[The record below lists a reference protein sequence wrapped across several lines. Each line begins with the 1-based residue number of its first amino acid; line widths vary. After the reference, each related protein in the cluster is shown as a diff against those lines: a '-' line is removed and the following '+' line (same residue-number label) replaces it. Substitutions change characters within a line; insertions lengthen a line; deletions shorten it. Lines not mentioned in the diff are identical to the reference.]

1 MSGDVQT
8 RIGVSYLDPEVK
20 AAARRYLI
28 GSGNADMLI
37 PLGLVDDPIAAE
49 RNQAKAAAQMHGK
62 EPKPLP
68 TPARPGYCPICQNK
82 LPGHGAC
89 RRSGRCREAARERG
103 EPASPYLCP
112 VHHVQLRWGKC
123 AECGPDGGVR

>member
-20 AAARRYLI
+20 AAATRFLER
-28 GSGNADMLI
+28 SGNADMLI

-68 TPARPGYCPICQNK
+68 TPARSGFCPICQNK
-82 LPGHGAC
+82 LPGYGVC
-89 RRSGRCREAARERG
+89 RRSGKCREAARERG
-103 EPASPYLCP
+103 ENA
-112 VHHVQLRWGKC
+112 
-123 AECGPDGGVR
+123 